1 MELSNLGEL
10 IFNIK
15 EKISNDEYL
24 GIMNQLKKI
33 YEEYETRDADDQYED
48 DIGSYNEE
56 GYPDEDFDEDFDEPY
71 MYDWHAIYNS
81 EYRYIWADIHDDI
94 NMLQCDCNESQMKC
108 SITNIRCIH
117 HKSLCEEVP
126 GMINFLDRNKPN
138 ISHNRIQLNTTFD
151 ENTGHC
157 KLVKFCSPIL
167 TYISISKPYE
177 KALLILLIFN
187 FAIKYVKLES
197 RLAKTLY
204 NKIVELKP
212 QIELLLP
219 NTTGL
224 KKIFD
229 EDIDIISST
238 LDIWM
243 NYVQ

>member
-15 EKISNDEYL
+15 EKISDDEYL

-33 YEEYETRDADDQYED
+33 YEEYEARDQYEND
-48 DIGSYNEE
+48 SDYIEE
-56 GYPDEDFDEDFDEPY
+56 GYPDEDYYEDFDEPY

-94 NMLQCDCNESQMKC
+94 NMLQCDCSESQMKC
-108 SITNIRCIH
+108 SIINILCIH

-138 ISHNRIQLNTTFD
+138 ISHDRIKLNTTFD
-151 ENTGHC
+151 ADTGHY
-157 KLVKFCSPIL
+157 KLVKFCSPL
-167 TYISISKPYE
+167 LEHVSISKPYE

-204 NKIVELKP
+204 SKIIQLKP
-212 QIELLLP
+212 EIESLP
-219 NTTGL
+219 PDTIGL

-229 EDIDIISST
+229 EDINTISST